1 MKDHRISKGQG
12 SATSHDLRRPFP
24 SGSAC
29 RIAHAQRDVFTH
41 HSPLTTHVF
50 FLALLCLCAA
60 CGSSDKVVSPA
71 NDLAVRWKLIT
82 NFTDKPDVFEAQFTI
97 VNNGKS
103 DLQGKDWALFFNM
116 LPRPIIEN
124 KTPQPATIQHINGDW
139 YKLIPGESFSLA
151 AGDSVQIK
159 YWGTEGV
166 IKETDRPLGPYFV
179 FYDEDGE
186 EKEIKEVS
194 DYTFAPF
201 TRQEQIDRNADD
213 EEPIPTAESVY
224 EENLQVSLVSASDIK
239 KIIPTPVS
247 LKTAKGTLALDGRFK
262 IFHQPGLENEA
273 AYLASALKDITG
285 KDFTLEVKTSAGSGS
300 IQLQLGDVKVNGT
313 AKEAYNLKISTDRI
327 SVTGS
332 DAAGVFYGIQSLRAL
347 IPLDAYQKK
356 ASTISLPLVEVEDAP
371 RFHYRGLHMDVSRN
385 FQSKETVLRVLDL
398 LSFYK
403 INQFLLYTTE
413 DEGWRLEI
421 GDLPELTTVGAQR
434 QHTYGKEAPVLHP
447 AYGSGPYPDGE
458 NNHGSGFY
466 TREDFVE
473 ILRYARAR
481 HIKVIP
487 ELNFPGHAR
496 AAIKAMEARYE
507 RLMKEGK
514 EEEANEYR
522 LIDPDDKSVYLSA
535 QAYTDNV
542 VSVARESTF
551 RFYEKVV
558 DEISEMYQ
566 EAGLVM
572 DEIHAGG
579 DEVPEGAWTKSP
591 MAAELMAK
599 HPEITDPKNLQA
611 YFFRE
616 LLKRL
621 QKRNL
626 RVDGWEEVAVLKNEQ
641 GNYDPNPEFVG
652 QNVVPFIW
660 NNLFDFQDLGY
671 RLANAGYQ
679 IVLCNVSNFYFDLA
693 YSKDPGEPGL
703 YWGGFVDTRNAW
715 LFAPFDFYKTTLET
729 SMGKKLDVATAYA
742 GKERLKPEAR
752 KNILGLEAQLWSETI
767 KGRDM
772 IEYYMLPKLMGFSES
787 AWAAPR
793 AWETVEAQERR
804 EAMIRRDWNVFAN
817 TLGQR
822 ELPRLSYLNDG
833 YHYRIPA
840 PGAMMADGVLMANV
854 AYPGLT
860 IRYTTDGSEPTDASP
875 EYRGPVKASEGIVLK
890 AFDASGKSSR
900 PVQVTIPFDFKE

>member
-1 MKDHRISKGQG
+1 MKGHWNSKCHD
-12 SATSHDLRRPFP
+12 SAAAHNSQLTFPGRNRR
-24 SGSAC
+24 
-29 RIAHAQRDVFTH
+29 RVTNAQWHSFTH
-41 HSPLTTHVF
+41 HSPLTTCVYF
-50 FLALLCLCAA
+50 CSLFLVCVACA
-60 CGSSDKVVSPA
+60 SLDKDLPSGK
-71 NDLAVRWKLIT
+71 DLAVRWELVT
-82 NFTDKPDVFEAQFTI
+82 NFTEQPNVFEARFTI
-97 VNNGKS
+97 INNSQS
-103 DLQGKDWALFFNM
+103 DLLGNHWALFFNM
-116 LPRPIIEN
+116 APRPILEN
-124 KTPQPATIQHINGDW
+124 KVPQPATVQHINGDW
-139 YKLIPGESFSLA
+139 YKLVPAEKFSLA
-151 AGDSVQIK
+151 SGGSLLVS

-166 IKETDRPLGPYFV
+166 IKETDRPMGLYFV
-179 FYDEDGE
+179 FYDEKGE
-186 EKEIKEVS
+186 QENIAEVS
-194 DYTFAPF
+194 DYAIVPF
-201 TRQEQIDRNADD
+201 TKKVQMDRSPED
-213 EEPIPTAESVY
+213 EETIPTAEFAY
-224 EENLQVSLVSASDIK
+224 EENLEVSLIPASDIK
-239 KIIPTPVS
+239 KIIPSPVR
-247 LKTAKGTLALDGRFK
+247 LKSGNGTLTLDDQFR
-262 IFHQPGLENEA
+262 IVYQPGLENEA
-273 AYLASALKDITG
+273 AYLAAELKDVTG
-285 KDFTLEVKTSAGSGS
+285 KEFGIDDKSSGAAKS
-300 IQLQLGDVKVNGT
+300 IQLQLGDVEVNGIN
-313 AKEAYNLKISTDRI
+313 KEAYRLNISSDRI
-327 SVTGS
+327 SVIGS
-332 DAAGVFYGIQSLRAL
+332 DAAGVFYAIQSLRAL
-347 IPLDAYQKK
+347 IPLEVYQKSG
-356 ASTISLPLVEVEDAP
+356 APLSLPLMEIEDAP

-385 FQSKETVLRVLDL
+385 FQTKETVMRVLDL

-403 INQFLLYTTE
+403 VNRFLLYTTE

-421 GDLPELTTVGAQR
+421 EGLPELTTVGAQR
-434 QHTYGKEAPVLHP
+434 QHTYGKEAPALHP
-447 AYGSGPYPDGE
+447 AYGSGPYPDGD

-473 ILRYARAR
+473 ILRYANAR

-507 RLMKEGK
+507 RLMREGK
-514 EEEANEYR
+514 EEEADEYR
-522 LIDPDDKSVYLSA
+522 LIDPDDRSVYLSA

-591 MAAELMAK
+591 MAADLMAK
-599 HPEITDPKNLQA
+599 HPEIKDPKNLQA

-626 RVDGWEEVAVLKNEQ
+626 RVDGWEEVVVLKNEK
-641 GNYDPNPEFVG
+641 GGYDPNPEFVG
-652 QNVVPFIW
+652 QDVVPFIW

-693 YSKDPGEPGL
+693 YSKDPKEPGL
-703 YWGGFVDTRNAW
+703 YWAGFVDTRNAW

-742 GKERLKPEAR
+742 GKERLKAEAR

-793 AWETVEAQERR
+793 AWETVEARQQR
-804 EAMIRRDWNVFAN
+804 EALIRKDWNLFAN
-817 TLGQR
+817 TMGQR

-833 YHYRIPA
+833 YHYRIPP
-840 PGAMMADGVLMANV
+840 PGAVVRDGILMANV

-860 IRYTTDGSEPTDASP
+860 IRYTTDGSEPDDTSP
-875 EYRGPVKASEGIVLK
+875 EYRGPVKASKGIVLK

-900 PVQVTIPFDFKE
+900 PVQVTTPFNFKE